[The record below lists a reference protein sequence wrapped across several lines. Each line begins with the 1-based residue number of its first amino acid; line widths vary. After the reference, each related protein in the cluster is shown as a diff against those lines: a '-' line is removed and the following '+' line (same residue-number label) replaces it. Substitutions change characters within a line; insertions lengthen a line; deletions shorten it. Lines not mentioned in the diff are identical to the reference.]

1 MKIQIIIGTTRQNRF
16 SEKAASY
23 IYQEAKKKKEI
34 DIELIDLHDYPL
46 PFFDEPVTPSR
57 FEQMGQYLCK

>member
-23 IYQEAKKKKEI
+23 IYQEAKKNEA
-34 DIELIDLHDYPL
+34 IEVELVDLRDYPL
-46 PFFDEPVTPSR
+46 PFFR
-57 FEQMGQYLCK
+57 